1 MSLKRKPATGVIL
14 NILVVCA
21 MVVWIAPTL
30 GLLTTSLRPE
40 RDALTTCWW
49 TVLNSPLKITQYTLE
64 DYRRVVS
71 TQGLGA
77 ALRNSL
83 VIASVSALVPVMVA
97 AYAVFGFAHPAFRR
111 NTAFFAALVG
121 LVAVPLA
128 MTFAPALRIHSRLG
142 PSGSLVGLWLVHTGY
157 GLPFAVF
164 MLRSFFSTLPSDLF
178 ESAYIDG
185 ASPVTAF
192 VRVAL
197 PLSVPALASLVI
209 FQFLWTWNDLLV
221 ALIYLGGNQ
230 DVAQLTMRLPSLAVS
245 YGQSWPVLTSAVFI
259 SIVFPLVVF
268 LCLLKYFARGY
279 VARGM
284 PAGPAED

>member
-142 PSGSLVGLWLVHTGY
+142 PSGSLSACGWSIQGM
-157 GLPFAVF
+157 GFRSQCSCFAV
-164 MLRSFFSTLPSDLF
+164 SS
-178 ESAYIDG
+178 
-185 ASPVTAF
+185 VHC
-192 VRVAL
+192 RVICL
-197 PLSVPALASLVI
+197 NP
-209 FQFLWTWNDLLV
+209 
-221 ALIYLGGNQ
+221 
-230 DVAQLTMRLPSLAVS
+230 R
-245 YGQSWPVLTSAVFI
+245 TSMG
-259 SIVFPLVVF
+259 
-268 LCLLKYFARGY
+268 RH
-279 VARGM
+279 R
-284 PAGPAED
+284 